1 VPLRSRILFVE
12 STPDIARAV
21 ASMLERHEFEVTRS
35 DDDRQAAERLKKDRF
50 DVLIVEVKAVPEDPG
65 LRFLRHVNDNV
76 PHLSSRIVVIS
87 GDDSAAVKRE
97 LDVLGVCDVVH
108 KPVHETE
115 ILTAIREC
123 LDSTPATV
131 H

>member
-1 VPLRSRILFVE
+1 MRSRILFVE

-21 ASMLERHEFEVTRS
+21 ASMLERHEFDVTRL
-35 DDDRQAAERLKKDRF
+35 DDDRHAAERLGKDRF

-65 LRFLRHVNDNV
+65 LRFLRHVNEAV
-76 PHLSSRIVVIS
+76 PHLTSRIVVIS
-87 GDDSAAVKRE
+87 SDDSAAVKKE
-97 LDVLGVCDVVH
+97 LAALGVCDVVH

-115 ILTAIREC
+115 ILSAVREC